1 MDPNVREEIKEERE
15 KGIIDRERKILA
27 ELKGKGYLELVGKL
41 PSGKYFLTQKGSA
54 KIREILLQWNIK
66 ILPHGDSVELIYE
79 DINYEAEEE
88 G

>member
-41 PSGKYFLTQKGSA
+41 PSGKYFLT
-54 KIREILLQWNIK
+54 
-66 ILPHGDSVELIYE
+66 
-79 DINYEAEEE
+79 
-88 G
+88 